1 MTRRG
6 FLRVLCIVAALN
18 LGVGPAMAE
27 SGSGSSGSN
36 SGSGSDNS
44 GSGSSG
50 SGSGSDN
57 SGPGSDNSGPG
68 GGGGDNSG
76 PGGGDDDGDR
86 SGRGGRGGDHDRARD
101 AVRDGR
107 ALPLSAFIRSIERQY
122 RGRLIDA
129 SLRERRGQLVY
140 ELKMMSD
147 TGGRIFTVSVDAKT
161 GRARGLFG
169 F

>member
-1 MTRRG
+1 LTRRG
-6 FLRVLCIVAALN
+6 FLRVLSILAVALN
-18 LGVGPAMAE
+18 LGVGQAVAE
-27 SGSGSSGSN
+27 
-36 SGSGSDNS
+36 S

-76 PGGGDDDGDR
+76 PGGGDDGDR

-101 AVRDGR
+101 AVRHGR
-107 ALPLSAFIRSIERQY
+107 ALPLSAFIASIERQY
-122 RGRLIDA
+122 GGRLIDA
-129 SLRERRGQLVY
+129 SLRERRGELVY
-140 ELKMMSD
+140 ELKMISD

-161 GRARGLFG
+161 GRSRGLFG